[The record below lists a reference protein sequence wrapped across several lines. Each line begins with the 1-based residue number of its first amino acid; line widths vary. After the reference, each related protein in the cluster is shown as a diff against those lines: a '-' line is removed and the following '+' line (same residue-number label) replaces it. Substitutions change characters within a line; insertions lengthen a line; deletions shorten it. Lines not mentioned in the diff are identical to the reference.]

1 MAEEAKE
8 KLLETEEVRQRIEKL
23 KASVAEMAAYIGI
36 DERRSRLAY
45 RVARA
50 GSGRDS
56 SDGGLR
62 HGEVRRVRS

>member
-36 DERRSRLAY
+36 DERRRRLAELEGLQAGADFWNDQ
-45 RVARA
+45 AR
-50 GSGRDS
+50 
-56 SDGGLR
+56 
-62 HGEVRRVRS
+62 RRT